1 MPRYTPRMRR
11 EDHAGRNINLQ
22 GDRHRSDRLPHHY
35 HSTNMTTIL
44 KHTQEHLDD
53 DAVDIKGLSAAAKAD
68 AQEHQQTILEAFLI
82 HKKAVFWSMALSA
95 A

>member
-1 MPRYTPRMRR
+1 
-11 EDHAGRNINLQ
+11 
-22 GDRHRSDRLPHHY
+22 
-35 HSTNMTTIL
+35 MTTIL
-44 KHTQEHLDD
+44 KHNQEHLDD
-53 DAVDIKGLSAAAKAD
+53 DAIDVKGLSAAAKAD

>member
-1 MPRYTPRMRR
+1 
-11 EDHAGRNINLQ
+11 
-22 GDRHRSDRLPHHY
+22 
-35 HSTNMTTIL
+35 MTTIL
-44 KHTQEHLDD
+44 KHDQEHLDD
-53 DAVDIKGLSAAAKAD
+53 DAIDVKGLSAAAKAD